1 MNLDDILSNWKDDVK
16 IDEVNLEKEIFKTP
30 NLHAKYLEV
39 YVFMKAKLAST
50 EKKMAQIKFLKK
62 KYYRG
67 EMTREDLQKY
77 GWEQYQGLKPS
88 NSELNTMFDM
98 DADISEQ
105 QEKITYF
112 KTGVSAIE
120 YIMKQL
126 QQRDYSIKSVI
137 DYRKYLNG

>member
-1 MNLDDILSNWKDDVK
+1 MNLDDILTNWKEDVK
-16 IDEVNLEKEIFKTP
+16 IDETRLDVEVFRTP

-39 YVFMKAKLAST
+39 YVYMKAKLAST
-50 EKKMAQIKFLKK
+50 EKKMASIKFLKK

-67 EMTREDLQKY
+67 EMTKEDLQKY
-77 GWEQYQGLKPS
+77 GWDQYQGLKPS
-88 NSELNTMFDM
+88 NAELNTMFDM
-98 DADISEQ
+98 DSDISEQ
-105 QEKITYF
+105 QEKIAYY
-112 KTGVSAIE
+112 KTGVQAIE